1 MLNEV
6 KSAFGGKK
14 TLFVL
19 AICLFTSCY
28 VFCKTPDFDALTSY
42 LEKKY
47 VESLAKD
54 MGSILAGNMFHSG
67 INLGFPGFDIG
78 VGITAASKPTGSN
91 KILRDSFGSIN
102 NPDDVLFGLPFLY
115 ASIGL
120 PGKFDIMVRG
130 YPESNDI
137 ELFGAGLKHCIVKK
151 EIAAVELGLSAM
163 YSYNSLTYKTFKS
176 DVHSFSGIFSVKI
189 PAVEPYCG
197 VAFDSTSLETDL
209 SAVTLAT
216 VSKTNLDVSVT
227 QPRYVLGL
235 NISPFPFTYINIAGT
250 YLVDHIGADLGFGLK
265 F

>member
-1 MLNEV
+1 M
-6 KSAFGGKK
+6 KK

-19 AICLFTSCY
+19 TICLFTSCN
-28 VFCKTPDFDALTSY
+28 VFCKTPDFNALTNY

-54 MGSILAGNMFHSG
+54 MGSIIAGNMFHSG
-67 INLGFPGFDIG
+67 ISLGFPGFDVG
-78 VGITAASKPTGSN
+78 VGITAATKPTNSN
-91 KILRDSFGSIN
+91 RILRDSFGSIN
-102 NPDDVLFGLPFLY
+102 NPDDILFGLPFLY

-120 PGKFDIMVRG
+120 PGKFDVMVRG
-130 YPESNDI
+130 YPKSDDI
-137 ELFGAGLKHCIVKK
+137 ELFGAGLKYCIVEK
-151 EIAAVELGLSAM
+151 EIGVVELGLSTM

-176 DVHSFSGIFSVKI
+176 DVHSLSGIFSVKV
-189 PAVEPYCG
+189 PVVEPYFG

-209 SAVTLAT
+209 SAASLAS
-216 VSKTNLDVSVT
+216 VSKIKNLDVSVT